1 MRGVYSAVEEI
12 RRKVF
17 TEVARLAYE
26 DGPLERLDQLPYE
39 IIPGPVP
46 KYRGTLALERAIIGQ
61 RLRLAMG
68 LPLLPEDRFCRIA
81 DGAEAA
87 AAGEDY
93 YEPPLVNVIKIACNS
108 CPHGGHYVTDLC
120 QGCLEHFCQVVC
132 PRNAISIVDNRSV
145 IDKERC
151 VSCGKCA
158 NACPYSAIV
167 EVRRPCAKACGVDA
181 ISTDEFGRAQI
192 DPDKCVSCGMC
203 LVSCPF
209 GAIGDKCQI
218 YPLIHTMRAGTPVVV
233 IVAPAFVG
241 QFGKDLP
248 PTRLRAAMEA
258 LGFADVV
265 EVARG
270 ADLCTMEE
278 AEDFLSRVPDDIP
291 FMGTSCCPSW
301 YQMAHQLFPDQA
313 RCISMAM
320 TPMILTARAVKRDRP
335 DCKVAF
341 LGPCSAKKL
350 EAIRIRGDVDY
361 VLTFEE
367 VMGMC
372 SAKNLDFSQLPE
384 DDGFQKATGTGRGYA
399 VAGGVA
405 RAVVETAAK
414 LQPDRP
420 IPTASAQGLREC
432 RKLLTLAKAGKYNGY
447 LLEGMACPGGCV
459 AGAGT
464 IQPVEASAKA
474 VQNYEKTA
482 SRRTPADES

>member
-1 MRGVYSAVEEI
+1 MRGVYSAVEDL

-17 TEVARLAYE
+17 TEVARLAYSGE
-26 DGPLERLDQLPYE
+26 SLERLDELPYE
-39 IIPGPVP
+39 IIPGPLP
-46 KYRGTLALERAIIGQ
+46 KYRTTIALERAIIGQ

-68 LPLLPEDRFCRIA
+68 LSLMPEDRFSRVS

-87 AAGEDY
+87 ASGENY
-93 YEPPLVNVIKIACNS
+93 YEAPLINVIKIACNS
-108 CPHGGHYVTDLC
+108 CPHGGHHVTDLC

-132 PRNAISIVDNRSV
+132 PRNAISIVDGKSV
-145 IDKERC
+145 IDPDRC

-158 NACPYSAIV
+158 SACPYNAIV
-167 EVRRPCAKACGVDA
+167 EIRRPCARACGVDA
-181 ISTDEFGRAQI
+181 ISTDEYGRAQI
-192 DPDKCVSCGMC
+192 DPQKCVSCGMC
-203 LVSCPF
+203 LVNCPF

-218 YPLIHTMRAGTPVVV
+218 YPLIHAMQSGEVVYA

-258 LGFADVV
+258 LGFAGLV

-278 AEDFLSRVPDDIP
+278 AEDFLNRVPAELP

-301 YQMAHQLFPDQA
+301 YQMAHQLFPNEA
-313 RCISMAM
+313 HCISMAM
-320 TPMILTARAVKRDRP
+320 TPMILTAREVKKAHP
-335 DCKVAF
+335 GCKVAF
-341 LGPCSAKKL
+341 IGPCSAKKL

-367 VMGMC
+367 LMGMF
-372 SAKNLDFSQLPE
+372 SAKELDFSQLPE
-384 DDGFQKATGTGRGYA
+384 DEGFQIASGTGRGYA
-399 VAGGVA
+399 VSGGVA
-405 RAVVETAAK
+405 RAVVEVAAK
-414 LQPDRP
+414 LQPDRQ
-420 IPTASAQGLREC
+420 IPTASAQGLKDC

-474 VQNYEKTA
+474 VQAYEKTA
-482 SRRTPADES
+482 ARRTPVEDA